1 MLKSNFIALFVLF
14 LISPSVFAGKI
25 IKLSPNETKSL
36 TNTYLW
42 TINATCNIHG
52 GQSKSKILVSIVES
66 KGQVNGKHLSKGQAT
81 SVNVK
86 NNDNISVSA
95 EPGATVTLIN
105 LGENSVQAV
114 CST

>member
-1 MLKSNFIALFVLF
+1 MLKSCVVVIFVLI
-14 LISPSVFAGKI
+14 LMSSPTYADKTIQLG
-25 IKLSPNETKSL
+25 PNETKSL

-52 GQSKSKILVSIVES
+52 SETKSKIIVSVVEN
-66 KGQVNGKHLSKGQAT
+66 KGRVNGKNLSKGQAT

-95 EPGATVTLIN
+95 EPGAIVTLIN
-105 LGENSVQAV
+105 MGDDSVQAV